1 MKKSRFYNTEHLL
14 LLVLLSV
21 VLMISQNMFAQ
32 SKEYLLKAG
41 YIEKFTHFVEWP
53 EKTNIHD
60 TTLTFSIAVIGE
72 NKFGNAIDKIF
83 KDVKVNN
90 KEVRI
95 NYISSI
101 DEINNCMILIITDSK
116 KYSLDEILH
125 YTAGKPILTIG
136 ETKGYGKKG
145 VIINMYLDDNY
156 IRYEINRTALNKS
169 GLKISAKLLEI
180 ARIITDEG

>member
-1 MKKSRFYNTEHLL
+1 
-14 LLVLLSV
+14 
-21 VLMISQNMFAQ
+21 MIPHDIHAQ

-60 TTLTFSIAVIGE
+60 TTLAFSVAVMGE
-72 NKFGNAIDKIF
+72 NKFSNALEKIF
-83 KDVKVNN
+83 EKVKVNN

-95 NYISSI
+95 TNISSI
-101 DEINNCMILIITDSK
+101 DDIDSCMVLIISESK
-116 KYSLDEILH
+116 KNSLKEILS
-125 YTAGKPILTIG
+125 YTTGKPILTIG

-169 GLKISAKLLEI
+169 GLKISAKLFEI
-180 ARIITDEG
+180 ARIISGEE